1 MSIKSVLG
9 LESDKKVRYG
19 FVALGDIAQEAML
32 PGVAHTG
39 NSEISAFVTADPE
52 KARLVGKRYN
62 VSDSYTYEQFDEL
75 LHSGKVDAIY
85 LSTPND
91 RHAEFAVP
99 ALKAGIHV
107 LVEKPL
113 EVSTARCQEILD
125 AQKTTS
131 AKLMVAYRLHFEPAT
146 LDLIRKIRAGEL
158 GHVHLFSSTFS
169 QMVSPDNHRAKNG
182 IASGALLD
190 MAPYPINASRYVFDD
205 EPTAVISA
213 VGTRHPESGLGDF
226 DHTVAVTLEF
236 PGARLAQFIVSYFA
250 SSTNAFFAI
259 GTEGNVLMNPSYLY
273 GNPLEQRLTTADGQD
288 HESFKNTDHFGGELA
303 YFSDCILND
312 RDPEPNGEEGY
323 ADVRVIEGI
332 LESLKTG
339 GRVELPPFA
348 RSRRID
354 PEAQERKF
362 GARKP
367 PDLVHASNPGKG
379 VDKMAK
385 N

>member
-1 MSIKSVLG
+1 MSIKSALG
-9 LESDKKVRYG
+9 LESEKRVRYG

-39 NSEISAFVTADPE
+39 NSEVTAFVTSDGE
-52 KARLVGKRYN
+52 KARAVGDRYG
-62 VSDSYTYEQFDEL
+62 VKTSYTYEQFDQML
-75 LHSGKVDAIY
+75 KSGIVDAIY

-99 ALKAGIHV
+99 ALEAGIHV

-113 EVSTARCQEILD
+113 EISTAKCQKILD
-125 AQKTTS
+125 AQKMSS

-146 LDLIRKIRAGEL
+146 LDLIRKIRAGDL

-182 IASGALLD
+182 VASGTLLD
-190 MAPYPINASRYVFDD
+190 MAPYPINASRYVFED
-205 EPTAVISA
+205 EPTTVVSA

-226 DHTVAVTLEF
+226 DDTIAVTLKF
-236 PGARLAQFIVSYFA
+236 PRGRLAQFVVSYFG

-259 GTEGNVLMNPSYLY
+259 GTKGNVLMNPSYLY
-273 GNPLEQRLTTADGQD
+273 GSPLEQTTTTDDGKQ
-288 HESFKNTDHFGGELA
+288 HKSFKNTDHFGGELA

-312 RDPEPNGEEGY
+312 REPEPNGEEGY

-339 GRVELPPFA
+339 ESVELAPF
-348 RSRRID
+348 SRTRRVD
-354 PEAQERKF
+354 PDAQERTLAAK
-362 GARKP
+362 KSP
-367 PDLVHASNPGKG
+367 ELVNVSNPGRG
-379 VDKMAK
+379 VDKVPK